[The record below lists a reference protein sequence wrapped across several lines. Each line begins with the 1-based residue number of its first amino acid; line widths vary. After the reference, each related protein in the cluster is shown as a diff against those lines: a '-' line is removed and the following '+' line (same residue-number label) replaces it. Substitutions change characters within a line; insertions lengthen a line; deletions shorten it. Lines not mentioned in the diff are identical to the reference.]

1 MHDTWVTEST
11 LKYPKEMFKNTV
23 KHSAAVQQ
31 SCWIFYKC
39 IQKLILSSNSFKNA
53 NNFLIHVFKKTKQ
66 TNKQKTAK
74 TLKQLK
80 YKKIALDQPGNKLK

>member
-23 KHSAAVQQ
+23 KHGAAVQQ
-31 SCWIFYKC
+31 SCWIFYKKC
-39 IQKLILSSNSFKNA
+39 IQNLYELELVHKSLNT
-53 NNFLIHVFKKTKQ
+53 KKQK
-66 TNKQKTAK
+66 TNKNTAK

-80 YKKIALDQPGNKLK
+80 YKKNSLTNPVIIN